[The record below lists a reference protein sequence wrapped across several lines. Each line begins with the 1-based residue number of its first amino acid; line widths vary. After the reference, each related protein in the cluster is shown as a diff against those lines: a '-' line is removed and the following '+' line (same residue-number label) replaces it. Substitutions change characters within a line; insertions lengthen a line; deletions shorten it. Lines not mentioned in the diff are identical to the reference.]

1 MRIVRPS
8 VNWKKYLS
16 PKNKIVG
23 QYLSRYGD
31 DFLKQTINK
40 IKLAYTQ
47 NQNSIVLIE
56 FQKVDI
62 VSILEK
68 DEYELAL
75 SYLMSLCEKLEKYE
89 LCAEIQKVQKMKK
102 PMNLRQRQKHK
113 IK

>member
-16 PKNKIVG
+16 PNNKIVG

-47 NQNSIVLIE
+47 KHNSIVLIE

-62 VSILEK
+62 VSILESN
-68 DEYELAL
+68 EYELAL
-75 SYLMSLCEKLEKYE
+75 SYLMSLCERLEKYE
-89 LCAEIQKVQKMKK
+89 LCVEIQKVQKMKSYPK
-102 PMNLRQRQKHK
+102 VRQRRIHK